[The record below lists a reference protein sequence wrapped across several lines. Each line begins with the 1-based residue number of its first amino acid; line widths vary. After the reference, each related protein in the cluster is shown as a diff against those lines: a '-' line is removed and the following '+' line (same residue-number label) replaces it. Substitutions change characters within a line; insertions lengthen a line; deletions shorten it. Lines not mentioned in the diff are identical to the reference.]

1 MSKKHKYKFK
11 IDEQGNLSITIP
23 VIKPRNKN
31 LPKGTQKHQDKRKK
45 EKYKQSYNDEH

>member
-11 IDEQGNLSITIP
+11 IDEEGNLSIIIP
-23 VIKPRNKN
+23 VVKPRNKN

-45 EKYKQSYNDEH
+45 EKYKHRGCLE